1 MALLLAA
8 LLAAA
13 GCGRERAAQAPPA
26 TGQKPAATAP
36 ARAAA
41 AETSAAAAETPAAA
55 AETPASGAAPEKG
68 LPAGGQGGPAV
79 TSDNEL
85 QPASATIPFT
95 SREAGFSA
103 VFPAGCPRIRTRT
116 YPRGSGTG
124 TPEMVQCFCDLVDR
138 PNEGVMVVAYLAL
151 RDERG
156 GPPNPRN
163 VTTLIEELMSKFKLR
178 AVRQGTTTRPD
189 YEGVRVFC
197 REINGQGE
205 MWVQGMLAGDR
216 VFIMTAWR
224 PAADGLTDAQAASF
238 FESFR
243 LEP

>member
-1 MALLLAA
+1 MVLLLAA

-26 TGQKPAATAP
+26 TVQKPAATAQ
-36 ARAAA
+36 A
-41 AETSAAAAETPAAA
+41 PAATVQ
-55 AETPASGAAPEKG
+55 TPASGTVPEKG
-68 LPAGGQGGPAV
+68 APPGGEGGPVA

-85 QPASATIPFT
+85 KPAMGTVPFT

-116 YPRGSGTG
+116 HPGGANAG
-124 TPEMVQCFCDLVDR
+124 TPEIVQCFCDVADR

-156 GPPNPRN
+156 GPPTPRN
-163 VTTLIEELMSKFKLR
+163 VTKLIEELAQKFQLQPM
-178 AVRQGTTTRPD
+178 RQATVTRPD

-205 MWVQGMLAGDR
+205 MWVQGMLSGDR
-216 VFIMTAWR
+216 IFIMTAWR
-224 PAADGLTDAQAASF
+224 PAADGLSDAQAASF